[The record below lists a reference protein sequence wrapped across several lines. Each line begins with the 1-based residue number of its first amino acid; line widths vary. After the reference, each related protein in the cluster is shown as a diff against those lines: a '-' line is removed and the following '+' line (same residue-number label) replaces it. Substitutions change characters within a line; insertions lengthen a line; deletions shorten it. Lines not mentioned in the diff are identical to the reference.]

1 VAGGS
6 GMPRPPLSVPLRRS
20 FGGRRVETSSRN
32 SPTRA
37 PARELSPTSPT
48 RPTQRAIPSR
58 CTRSS
63 PRPGP
68 SRRRRRASRT
78 ACQRRRCRFS
88 TGSAPPSGSGRGNLT
103 RPHAGG
109 RRAAVLP
116 SSIPWGPNPRSPLY
130 DSAECPAELGLSALG
145 SLPSCG
151 RGVRRRLGER
161 GTCGPTR
168 GQPPSARQR
177 PSVGA
182 RPAARRARREA
193 AHRRRTA
200 PARPDEP
207 RGG

>member
-37 PARELSPTSPT
+37 PARELSPTSLT
-48 RPTQRAIPSR
+48 RPTQRAMPSR

-78 ACQRRRCRFS
+78 ACRHRRCRFS
-88 TGSAPPSGSGRGNLT
+88 TGSAPPSGSGRDNPT

-109 RRAAVLP
+109 RRAAVLS
-116 SSIPWGPNPRSPLY
+116 SSIPWEPLLQPPIPPPRLRRVPGGVRALRPGISSTRRPLGPATTP
-130 DSAECPAELGLSALG
+130 
-145 SLPSCG
+145 
-151 RGVRRRLGER
+151 GVRRARTDPWPAVLAPTAPPCGSR
-161 GTCGPTR
+161 TGRTACGPRSRSPTT
-168 GQPPSARQR
+168 S
-177 PSVGA
+177 GA
-182 RPAARRARREA
+182 GA
-193 AHRRRTA
+193 TS
-200 PARPDEP
+200 
-207 RGG
+207 